1 MIFRKKNDKKR
12 SIVPSSNI
20 NLKLNRKKRYE
31 KKRALRRINRR
42 VMLCKAFVKIS
53 LICLILY
60 GLSRLAV
67 CSIWYFPQDIFSG
80 QNPNLI
86 INGANITPKEVI
98 IKELQAE
105 GVAERPFYLVSPKK
119 YEKRLEKLSPVNKVF
134 IRRFLF
140 PTRFEV
146 NIDEK
151 IPQVTIATSPTSP
164 EIAAIST
171 DGSIISKEFLPI
183 NTKKYHTYKILT
195 TDNYTK
201 WSKDEILYLLTLAER
216 LEDYSSERLLYL
228 DIRDKN
234 DVYAELETTKI
245 RIGKFDYTLKDRIKK
260 LTSIMPQIENLKSKT
275 QYIDL
280 RWDNPIL
287 KQKTTR

>member
-1 MIFRKKNDKKR
+1 MIFKRKQNKKR
-12 SIVPSSNI
+12 SVIPSSNI
-20 NLKLNRKKRYE
+20 ELKYNRKKRYE
-31 KKRALRRINRR
+31 KLRRIKRFNRR
-42 VMLCKAFVKIS
+42 IMLFKLLIKLC

-60 GLSRLAV
+60 GLSKLAV

-80 QNPNLI
+80 NNPNLI
-86 INGANITPKEVI
+86 INGAVITPKNII

-105 GVAERPFYLVSPKK
+105 GVEDKPFYLVSPKK

-151 IPQVTIATSPTSP
+151 IPQMVISTSPTAP
-164 EIAAIST
+164 EEAAIST
-171 DGSIISKEFLPI
+171 DGAIISKEFLPI
-183 NTKKYHTYKILT
+183 NTEKYRTYKILT
-195 TDNYTK
+195 NDNYKK
-201 WSKDEILYLLTLAER
+201 WSKEEILYLLTLAER
-216 LEDYSSERLLYL
+216 LEDYSSEKLLYL
-228 DIRDKN
+228 DIRNKN
-234 DVYAELETTKI
+234 DVYAELETIRI
-245 RIGKFDYTLKDRIKK
+245 RIGKFDYTLKERIKK

-275 QYIDL
+275 EYIDL

-287 KQKTTR
+287 KQKTPR

>member
-1 MIFRKKNDKKR
+1 MIFKRKDDKKR

-20 NLKLNRKKRYE
+20 NLKVNRKKRYE

-42 VMLCKAFVKIS
+42 FLILKAFIKIS

-60 GLSRLAV
+60 GLSKLAV
-67 CSIWYFPQDIFSG
+67 CHIWYFPQDIFSG
-80 QNPNLI
+80 NNRNLI
-86 INGANITPKEVI
+86 INGANITPKALI

-105 GVAERPFYLVSPKK
+105 GVVQRPFYLVSPKK

-151 IPQVTIATSPTSP
+151 IPQITIATSPTLP

-183 NTKKYHTYKILT
+183 NSAKYPTYKILT
-195 TDNYTK
+195 NDNYTK
-201 WSKDEILYLLTLAER
+201 WSKEDILYLLTLSER
-216 LEDYSSERLLYL
+216 LQDYSSEKLLYL

-234 DVYAELETTKI
+234 DVYAQLETIRI
-245 RIGKFDYTLKDRIKK
+245 RIGKFDYTLKERIKK

-287 KQKTTR
+287 KQKTAR